1 MLQIGTY
8 HTLKIDRETKVGLFL
23 VNEKDDVL
31 LPNKY
36 VPNDFTIGDD
46 LTVFVYLD
54 HEERPVAT
62 TLKPFITLNSFAV
75 LKVNY
80 INKFGAFLNWGMEKD
95 LFVPF
100 KEQARP
106 MEKDKRYIVTMY
118 LDKQTGRLAA
128 SSKINQFLDKEPLD
142 VEVGQEVDLMVSHI
156 TEIGINVIINGKFRG
171 LAYQNE
177 VFETVSPGYKTK
189 GYIKTIRPDGK
200 IDVSFQKQG
209 FEAIDDS
216 SQQVLEAL
224 KQNDGVLRL
233 NDNSHPEEIKSV
245 LKMSK
250 KTFKKAIGSLYKQK
264 LIDINNEG
272 IQLVN

>member
-1 MLQIGTY
+1 MLQIGVY

-23 VNEKDDVL
+23 TNGKDDVL

-62 TLKPFITLNSFAV
+62 TLKPFISLNSFAV
-75 LKVNY
+75 LKVSY
-80 INKFGAFLNWGMEKD
+80 INTFGAFLNWGMEKD
-95 LFVPF
+95 LFAPF

-189 GYIKTIRPDGK
+189 GYIKAIRPDGK

-209 FEAIDDS
+209 FEAIDNS
-216 SQQVLEAL
+216 AQQVLEAL

-272 IQLVN
+272 IQLIG

>member
-1 MLQIGTY
+1 MLQIGVY

-23 VNEKDDVL
+23 TNGKDDVL

-62 TLKPFITLNSFAV
+62 TLKPFISLNSFAV
-75 LKVNY
+75 LKVSY

-95 LFVPF
+95 LFAPF

-272 IQLVN
+272 IQLV

>member
-1 MLQIGTY
+1 MLKIGEY

-23 VNEKDDVL
+23 VNATDDVL

-46 LTVFVYLD
+46 ITVFVYLD

-62 TLKPFITLNSFAV
+62 TLKPLITLNSFAV

-118 LDKQTGRLAA
+118 EDKQTGRLAA

-156 TEIGINVIINGKFRG
+156 TEIGINVIINGNFRG

-224 KQNDGVLRL
+224 KQNDGFLRL

-272 IQLVN
+272 IQLV

>member
-1 MLQIGTY
+1 MLKIGEY

-23 VNEKDDVL
+23 VNETDDVL

-46 LTVFVYLD
+46 ITVFVYLD

-142 VEVGQEVDLMVSHI
+142 IEVGQEVDLMVSHI

-171 LAYQNE
+171 LGYQNE

>member
-1 MLQIGTY
+1 MLQIGVY

-23 VNEKDDVL
+23 TNGKDDVL

-36 VPNDFTIGDD
+36 VPNNFTIGED

-62 TLKPFITLNSFAV
+62 TLKPSITLNSFAV

-95 LFVPF
+95 LFAPF

-142 VEVGQEVDLMVSHI
+142 IEVGQEVDLMVSHI
-156 TEIGINVIINGKFRG
+156 TEIGINVIINWRFRG

-216 SQQVLEAL
+216 AQQVLEAL
-224 KQNDGVLRL
+224 KQNDGILRL

-272 IQLVN
+272 IQLV

>member
-1 MLQIGTY
+1 MLQIGVY

-23 VNEKDDVL
+23 TNGKDDVL

-62 TLKPFITLNSFAV
+62 TLKPFISLNSFAV
-75 LKVNY
+75 LKVSY
-80 INKFGAFLNWGMEKD
+80 INTFGAFLNWGMEKD
-95 LFVPF
+95 LFVSF

-128 SSKINQFLDKEPLD
+128 SSKINQFLNKEPID
-142 VEVGQEVDLMVSHI
+142 IEVGQEVDLMVSHI

-272 IQLVN
+272 IQLV

>member
-1 MLQIGTY
+1 MLQIGVY

-23 VNEKDDVL
+23 VNETDDVL

-46 LTVFVYLD
+46 MTVFVYLD

-62 TLKPFITLNSFAV
+62 TIKPLITLNSFAV

-216 SQQVLEAL
+216 AQQVLEAL

-245 LKMSK
+245 MKMSK

-272 IQLVN
+272 IQLV

>member
-1 MLQIGTY
+1 MLQIGVY

-23 VNEKDDVL
+23 TNGKDDVL

-62 TLKPFITLNSFAV
+62 TLKPLITLNSFAV

-272 IQLVN
+272 IKLV

>member
-1 MLQIGTY
+1 MLQIGVY

-23 VNEKDDVL
+23 TNGKDDVL

-62 TLKPFITLNSFAV
+62 TLKPLITLNSFAV

-95 LFVPF
+95 LFAPF

-224 KQNDGVLRL
+224 KQNDGLLRL

-272 IQLVN
+272 IQLV

>member
-1 MLQIGTY
+1 MLQIGVY

-23 VNEKDDVL
+23 TNGKDDVL

-36 VPNDFTIGDD
+36 VPNDFTIGED

-62 TLKPFITLNSFAV
+62 TLKPFISLNSFAV
-75 LKVNY
+75 LKVSY

-95 LFVPF
+95 LFAPF

-142 VEVGQEVDLMVSHI
+142 IEVGQEVDLMVSHI

-216 SQQVLEAL
+216 AQQVLEAL

-264 LIDINNEG
+264 LIDINNQG
-272 IQLVN
+272 IQLV

>member
-1 MLQIGTY
+1 MLQIGVY

-23 VNEKDDVL
+23 VNETDDVL

-62 TLKPFITLNSFAV
+62 TLKPLITLNSFAV

-224 KQNDGVLRL
+224 KQNNGVLRL

-272 IQLVN
+272 IQLV

>member
-1 MLQIGTY
+1 MLQIGVY

-23 VNEKDDVL
+23 TNGKDDVL

-62 TLKPFITLNSFAV
+62 TLKPFISLNSFAV
-75 LKVNY
+75 LKVSY
-80 INKFGAFLNWGMEKD
+80 INSFGAFLNWGMEKD
-95 LFVPF
+95 LFAPF

-106 MEKDKRYIVTMY
+106 MEKDKRYIVTLY

-189 GYIKTIRPDGK
+189 GYIKAIRPDGK

-272 IQLVN
+272 IQLV

>member
-1 MLQIGTY
+1 MLQIGVY

-23 VNEKDDVL
+23 VNETDDVL

-36 VPNDFTIGDD
+36 VPNDFAIGDD

-62 TLKPFITLNSFAV
+62 TLKPLITLNSFAV
-75 LKVNY
+75 LQVNY

-142 VEVGQEVDLMVSHI
+142 IEVGQEVDLMVSHI
-156 TEIGINVIINGKFRG
+156 TEIGINVIINLKFRG

-216 SQQVLEAL
+216 AQQVLEAL

-245 LKMSK
+245 MKMSK

-272 IQLVN
+272 IQLV

>member
-1 MLQIGTY
+1 MLQIGVY

-23 VNEKDDVL
+23 TNGKDDVL

-36 VPNDFTIGDD
+36 VPNDFIIGED

-62 TLKPFITLNSFAV
+62 TLKPFISLNSFAV
-75 LKVNY
+75 LKVSY

-95 LFVPF
+95 LFAPF

-118 LDKQTGRLAA
+118 LDKQTARLAA

-142 VEVGQEVDLMVSHI
+142 IEVGQEVDLMVSHI

-216 SQQVLEAL
+216 AQQVLEAL

-264 LIDINNEG
+264 LIDINNQG
-272 IQLVN
+272 IQLV

>member
-1 MLQIGTY
+1 MLQIGVY

-23 VNEKDDVL
+23 TNGKDDVL

-36 VPNDFTIGDD
+36 VPNDFTIGED

-62 TLKPFITLNSFAV
+62 TLKPFISLNSFAV
-75 LKVNY
+75 LKVSY

-142 VEVGQEVDLMVSHI
+142 IEVGQEVDLMVSHI

-216 SQQVLEAL
+216 AQQVLEAL

-272 IQLVN
+272 IQLIN

>member
-1 MLQIGTY
+1 MLQIGVY

-23 VNEKDDVL
+23 TNGKDDVL

-62 TLKPFITLNSFAV
+62 TLKPFISLNSFAV
-75 LKVNY
+75 LKVSY

-95 LFVPF
+95 LFAPF

-216 SQQVLEAL
+216 AQQVLEAL

-245 LKMSK
+245 MKMSK

-272 IQLVN
+272 IQLV

>member
-1 MLQIGTY
+1 MLQIGVY

-23 VNEKDDVL
+23 TNGKDDVL

-62 TLKPFITLNSFAV
+62 TLKPFISLNSFAV
-75 LKVNY
+75 LKVSY
-80 INKFGAFLNWGMEKD
+80 INSFGAFLNWGMEKD
-95 LFVPF
+95 LFAPF

-216 SQQVLEAL
+216 AQQVLEAL

>member
-1 MLQIGTY
+1 MLQIGVY

-23 VNEKDDVL
+23 TNGKDDVL

-36 VPNDFTIGDD
+36 VPNDFTIGED

-62 TLKPFITLNSFAV
+62 TLKPFISLNSFAV
-75 LKVNY
+75 LKVSY

-95 LFVPF
+95 LFAPF

-272 IQLVN
+272 IQLV

>member
-1 MLQIGTY
+1 MLQIGVY

-23 VNEKDDVL
+23 TNGKDDVL

-36 VPNDFTIGDD
+36 VPNDFTIGED

-62 TLKPFITLNSFAV
+62 TLKPSITLNSFAV

-95 LFVPF
+95 LFAPF

-142 VEVGQEVDLMVSHI
+142 IEVGQEVDLMVSHI
-156 TEIGINVIINGKFRG
+156 TEIGINVIINWRFRG

-216 SQQVLEAL
+216 AQQVLEAL
-224 KQNDGVLRL
+224 KQNDGILRL

-272 IQLVN
+272 IQLV

>member
-1 MLQIGTY
+1 MLQIGVY

-23 VNEKDDVL
+23 TNGKDDVL

-62 TLKPFITLNSFAV
+62 TLKPFISLNSFAV
-75 LKVNY
+75 LKVSY
-80 INKFGAFLNWGMEKD
+80 INSFGAFLNWGMEKD
-95 LFVPF
+95 LFAPF

-272 IQLVN
+272 IQLV

>member
-1 MLQIGTY
+1 MLQIGVY

-23 VNEKDDVL
+23 TNGKDDVL

-36 VPNDFTIGDD
+36 VPNDFTIGED

-62 TLKPFITLNSFAV
+62 TLKPFISLNSFAV
-75 LKVNY
+75 LKVSY
-80 INKFGAFLNWGMEKD
+80 INTFGAFLNWGMEKD
-95 LFVPF
+95 LFAPF

-216 SQQVLEAL
+216 AQQVLEAL

-250 KTFKKAIGSLYKQK
+250 KTFKKAIGSLYKKK

-272 IQLVN
+272 IQLV

>member
-1 MLQIGTY
+1 MLQIGVY

-23 VNEKDDVL
+23 VNATDDVL

-62 TLKPFITLNSFAV
+62 TLKPLITLNSFAV

-142 VEVGQEVDLMVSHI
+142 IEVGQEVDLMVSHI

-216 SQQVLEAL
+216 SQRVLEAL

-272 IQLVN
+272 IQLV

>member
-1 MLQIGTY
+1 MLQIDEY

-23 VNEKDDVL
+23 VNETDDVL

-36 VPNDFTIGDD
+36 VPNDYKIGDD

-209 FEAIDDS
+209 FEAIDDF

-272 IQLVN
+272 IQLL

>member
-1 MLQIGTY
+1 MLKIGEY

-23 VNEKDDVL
+23 VNETDDVL

-36 VPNDFTIGDD
+36 VPNDYKIGDD

-128 SSKINQFLDKEPLD
+128 SSKINQFLDKEPSD
-142 VEVGQEVDLMVSHI
+142 VDVGHEVDLMVSHI

-216 SQQVLEAL
+216 AQQVLEAL
-224 KQNDGVLRL
+224 KQSDGVLRL

-245 LKMSK
+245 MKMSK
-250 KTFKKAIGSLYKQK
+250 KTFKKAIGRLYKQK
-264 LIDINNEG
+264 FIDINNEG
-272 IQLVN
+272 IQLL

>member
-1 MLQIGTY
+1 MLQIGVY

-23 VNEKDDVL
+23 TNGKDDVL

-36 VPNDFTIGDD
+36 VPNDFTIGED

-62 TLKPFITLNSFAV
+62 TLKPSITLNSFAV

-142 VEVGQEVDLMVSHI
+142 IEVGQEVDLMVSHI
-156 TEIGINVIINGKFRG
+156 TEIGINVIINWRFRG

-216 SQQVLEAL
+216 AQQVLGAL

-272 IQLVN
+272 IQLV

>member
-23 VNEKDDVL
+23 VNETDDVL

-46 LTVFVYLD
+46 ITVFVYLD

-62 TLKPFITLNSFAV
+62 TIKPLITLNSFAV

-142 VEVGQEVDLMVSHI
+142 IEVGQEVDLMVSHI
-156 TEIGINVIINGKFRG
+156 TEIGINVIINGKFKG

-216 SQQVLEAL
+216 AQQVLEAL

-272 IQLVN
+272 IQLV

>member
-1 MLQIGTY
+1 MLQIGVY

-23 VNEKDDVL
+23 VNATDDVL

-62 TLKPFITLNSFAV
+62 TLKPLITLNSFAV

-95 LFVPF
+95 LFAPF

-142 VEVGQEVDLMVSHI
+142 IEVGQEVDLMVSHI

-224 KQNDGVLRL
+224 KQNDGLLRL

-272 IQLVN
+272 IQLV

>member
-1 MLQIGTY
+1 MLQIGVY

-23 VNEKDDVL
+23 VNATDDVL

-36 VPNDFTIGDD
+36 VPNDFAIGDD

-62 TLKPFITLNSFAV
+62 TLKPLITLNSFAV

-142 VEVGQEVDLMVSHI
+142 IEVGQEVDLMVSHI

-272 IQLVN
+272 IQLM

>member
-1 MLQIGTY
+1 MLQIGVY

-23 VNEKDDVL
+23 TNGKDDVL

-36 VPNDFTIGDD
+36 VPNDFTIGED

-62 TLKPFITLNSFAV
+62 TLKPFISLNSFAV
-75 LKVNY
+75 LKVSY

-95 LFVPF
+95 LFGPF

-216 SQQVLEAL
+216 AQQVLEAL

>member
-1 MLQIGTY
+1 MLQIGVY

-23 VNEKDDVL
+23 VNATDDVL

-36 VPNDFTIGDD
+36 VPNDYTIGDD

-142 VEVGQEVDLMVSHI
+142 IEVGQEVDLMVSHI

-216 SQQVLEAL
+216 AQQVLEAL

-272 IQLVN
+272 IQLV

>member
-1 MLQIGTY
+1 MLQIGVY

-23 VNEKDDVL
+23 VNATDDVL

-36 VPNDFTIGDD
+36 VPNDFELGDD

-62 TLKPFITLNSFAV
+62 TLKPLITLNSFAV

-142 VEVGQEVDLMVSHI
+142 IEVGQEVDLMVSHI
-156 TEIGINVIINGKFRG
+156 TEIGINVIINGKFKG

-264 LIDINNEG
+264 LIDINNDG
-272 IQLVN
+272 IQLV

>member
-1 MLQIGTY
+1 MLQIGVY

-23 VNEKDDVL
+23 VNATDDVL

-36 VPNDFTIGDD
+36 VPNDFAIGDD

-62 TLKPFITLNSFAV
+62 TLKPLITLNSFAV

-95 LFVPF
+95 LFVSF

-142 VEVGQEVDLMVSHI
+142 IEVGQEVDLMVSHI

-224 KQNDGVLRL
+224 KQNDGFLRL

-272 IQLVN
+272 IQLV

>member
-1 MLQIGTY
+1 MLQIGVY

-23 VNEKDDVL
+23 VNETDDVL

-46 LTVFVYLD
+46 ITVFVYLD

-62 TLKPFITLNSFAV
+62 TIKPLISLNSFAV

-142 VEVGQEVDLMVSHI
+142 IEVGQEVDLMVSHI

-209 FEAIDDS
+209 FEAIDDF

-264 LIDINNEG
+264 LIDINNDG
-272 IQLVN
+272 IQLL

>member
-1 MLQIGTY
+1 MLQIGVY

-23 VNEKDDVL
+23 TNGKDDVL

-36 VPNDFTIGDD
+36 VSNDFAIGDD

-62 TLKPFITLNSFAV
+62 TLKPFISLNSFAV
-75 LKVNY
+75 LKVSY

-95 LFVPF
+95 LFAPF

-272 IQLVN
+272 IQLV

>member
-1 MLQIGTY
+1 MLQIGVY

-23 VNEKDDVL
+23 VNETDDVL

-36 VPNDFTIGDD
+36 VPNDFAIGDD

-62 TLKPFITLNSFAV
+62 TLKPLITLNSFAV

-233 NDNSHPEEIKSV
+233 NDNSHPEEIKSI

-272 IQLVN
+272 IQLV

>member
-1 MLQIGTY
+1 MLKIGEY

-23 VNEKDDVL
+23 VNETDDVL

-36 VPNDFTIGDD
+36 VPNDYKIGDD

-216 SQQVLEAL
+216 AQQVLEAL

-245 LKMSK
+245 MKMSK

-272 IQLVN
+272 IQLL

>member
-1 MLQIGTY
+1 MLKIGEY

-23 VNEKDDVL
+23 VNETDDVL

-46 LTVFVYLD
+46 ITVFVYLD

-62 TLKPFITLNSFAV
+62 TLKPLITLNSFAV

-95 LFVPF
+95 LFVSF

-272 IQLVN
+272 IQLV

>member
-1 MLQIGTY
+1 MLQIGVY

-23 VNEKDDVL
+23 VNETDDVL

-62 TLKPFITLNSFAV
+62 TLKPLITLNSFAV

-118 LDKQTGRLAA
+118 LDIQTGRLAA

-272 IQLVN
+272 IQLV